1 MRVGL
6 LDIAA
11 AGALAAAL
19 LLPAPT
25 REIVP
30 LFRNDTSLA
39 APLAEAQADALR
51 APHDGRAAARLAD
64 LLVRARETDWAIAA
78 ATTAAR
84 EPFPGRWR
92 AMVAASAA
100 FTDRIELAP
109 AYAWADQALKA
120 CDEPGS
126 DCAEMERTRLDMYV
140 TALRAAVESG
150 IDPAKNPKGFE
161 DVVRKAVPLIRLGKP
176 K

>member
-25 REIVP
+25 RDIVP
-30 LFRNDTSLA
+30 LFRNDTSLPA
-39 APLAEAQADALR
+39 LLAEAQADALR
-51 APHDGRAAARLAD
+51 TPHDGRAAARLAD
-64 LLVRARETDWAIAA
+64 LLVRARETDWAIAVSA
-78 ATTAAR
+78 AAAR
-84 EPFPGRWR
+84 EASPGRWR

-100 FTDRIELAP
+100 FTDRLELAP
-109 AYAWADQALKA
+109 AYAWADQALKW
-120 CDEPGS
+120 CDAPGS
-126 DCAEMERTRLDMYV
+126 DCAEMERGRLDMYV

-150 IDPAKNPKGFE
+150 VDPTKNPKGFE